1 MTNREDYHQY
11 VSEAN
16 ELANQEDMIY
26 QSQLVIRSEIS
37 MLFQDLMAVYM
48 LLDVSHLDWEGKAKE
63 EFTIVREE
71 LYEMIKVFDRLGEEA
86 DYGLTEVRKELS
98 DYYDQLMGNA
108 RKYL

>member
-1 MTNREDYHQY
+1 MTNRGDYQQY

-16 ELANQEDMIY
+16 ELANQEDIIY

-37 MLFQDLMAVYM
+37 MLFQDLMAAYK
-48 LLDVSHLDWEGKAKE
+48 LLDISELDWSGKAKE
-63 EFTIVREE
+63 EFVILREQ
-71 LYEMIKVFDRLGEEA
+71 LYEIIKEFDRLGDEA
-86 DYGLTEVRKELS
+86 DYSLTDVRKELN